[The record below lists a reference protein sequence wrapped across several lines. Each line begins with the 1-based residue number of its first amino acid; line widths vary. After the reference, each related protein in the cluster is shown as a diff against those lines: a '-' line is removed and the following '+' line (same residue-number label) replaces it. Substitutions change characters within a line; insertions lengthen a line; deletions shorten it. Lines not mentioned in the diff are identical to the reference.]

1 LDAALQQQQL
11 DLQVRRG
18 RKIRLILFQ
27 PSQFLNFARFG
38 ALGGRTFHF
47 DDSSK
52 TEDGR
57 RKKEV
62 QKERYNPGAMTSPAR
77 PVTGTLAASLAVVA
91 LCAGMPIL
99 GFAAPKLAVSTRAKA
114 GQQPLFRSSV
124 ELVTVDAT
132 ALDPSGRP
140 VVDLTADQFVLEIDG
155 RSRPVVSAAF
165 VSQPAASREAA
176 IPRSFTSNEDVNEG
190 RLILVAV
197 DQQNIRRL
205 EGARALKA
213 ASSFIES
220 LNPEDRVAVTGLT
233 ELRPL
238 EFRRDRARARRT
250 LEQLVG
256 EGDPVFI
263 QYNIGLQE
271 AMQAGDGNRTV
282 LSDLVRRECGRSDRV
297 RPFIDPARINTADE
311 ARDPCPEEI
320 EQEARAIA
328 QHTRAT
334 TVTSMAALSRL
345 IASLAELD
353 GPKALVLLSEGLVAE
368 PQLVDFDEIAQAAR
382 KARVVLYVL
391 QLDVPL
397 AAAAEARPSP
407 SQLPDRQLRADG
419 LSRLAGAARG
429 ELFTLVGADPAP
441 FARILTE
448 LSGYYLIAFEPR
460 ESDRDGRPHR
470 LRVAVRRRGVTVRS
484 RPSFRMDALA
494 GSRASED
501 ELVTVLRKG
510 AVATEL
516 PVRVAAYVC
525 REPRSRL
532 VRAVIS
538 AEAPPAPG
546 SSAVALAF
554 VLRDRSD
561 VVVASGTERSESGQY
576 AFSAVVPPGEYL
588 LKIAAI
594 DGLGRR
600 GSLERVL
607 AMPNAT
613 ALPES
618 DLILAP
624 EPQPATAPMHPIVDR
639 APDDRLLAYL
649 ELYPQPQEPRRRVT
663 MEIASGV
670 DAPALLSA
678 AATLDTPGRGLVV
691 ARAVLSM
698 KGLAR
703 GTYYAR
709 AVIDGRRTSG
719 RWFSIGPTDRM

>member
-1 LDAALQQQQL
+1 
-11 DLQVRRG
+11 
-18 RKIRLILFQ
+18 
-27 PSQFLNFARFG
+27 
-38 ALGGRTFHF
+38 
-47 DDSSK
+47 
-52 TEDGR
+52 
-57 RKKEV
+57 
-62 QKERYNPGAMTSPAR
+62 MTSPAR
-77 PVTGTLAASLAVVA
+77 PVSGAV
-91 LCAGMPIL
+91 
-99 GFAAPKLAVSTRAKA
+99 AVSVVIVAFCAVLPLR

-124 ELVTVDAT
+124 ELVTIDAT
-132 ALDPSGRP
+132 ALDASGNP
-140 VVDLTADQFVLEIDG
+140 VADLTAEQFVLQIDG

-165 VSQPAASREAA
+165 VSQPAANRENGV
-176 IPRSFTSNEDVNEG
+176 PRSFTSNEDVNEG

-213 ASSFIES
+213 ASNFIKS
-220 LNPEDRVAVTGLT
+220 LSPEDRVAVTGLPR
-233 ELRPL
+233 LGPL

-256 EGDPVFI
+256 EADPVFI

-271 AMQAGDGNRTV
+271 AIGAGDGNRTV
-282 LSDLVRRECGRSDRV
+282 LNDLVQRECGRSDRV
-297 RPFIDPARINTADE
+297 RPFIDPARVNAEDT

-328 QHTRAT
+328 QHARAT
-334 TVTSMAALSRL
+334 TVTSIAALTRL
-345 IASLAELD
+345 IASLQGLD
-353 GPKALVLLSEGLVAE
+353 GPKTLVLLSEGLVAE
-368 PQLVDFDEIAQAAR
+368 PQLFDFEEIAQAAER
-382 KARVVLYVL
+382 ARVVLYVL
-391 QLDVPL
+391 QLDIPL
-397 AAAAEARPSP
+397 AEAAEARPSP
-407 SQLPDRQLRADG
+407 SEQPDRQLRADG

-448 LSGYYLIAFEPR
+448 LSGYYLLAFEPR

-484 RPSFRMDALA
+484 RPSFRMDTIAA
-494 GSRASED
+494 SRAVED
-501 ELVTVLRKG
+501 DLVSVLRNG

-516 PVRVAAYVC
+516 PVRIATYIF
-525 REPRSRL
+525 REPRSGL
-532 VRAVIS
+532 VRAVTS
-538 AEAPPAPG
+538 AEASPAPG
-546 SSAVALAF
+546 SPAATVAF

-561 VVVASGTERSESGQY
+561 VIVASGTERSDSGRY
-576 AFSAVVPPGEYL
+576 AFSAVVPPGEYV

-594 DGLGRR
+594 DALGRR
-600 GSLERVL
+600 GSVERVL
-607 AMPNAT
+607 AMPDAAAVT
-613 ALPES
+613 ES

-624 EPQPATAPMHPIVDR
+624 EPHPTTAPMHPIVDR

-663 MEIASGV
+663 MEIASGA

-678 AATLDTPGRGLVV
+678 AATLDTRGRDLVV
-691 ARAVLSM
+691 ARAVLSL
-698 KGLAR
+698 KGLAQ

-719 RWFSIGPTDRM
+719 RWFLVAAAERPRAVQ